1 MGSGGLT
8 AGLARLDTPTLRPV
22 DSEIAPA
29 RSRQAMRERR
39 STRVARS
46 APSFPIT
53 EASESSETDPSVT

>member
-1 MGSGGLT
+1 M
-8 AGLARLDTPTLRPV
+8 RRV

-53 EASESSETDPSVT
+53 EAKNTSETDPSVT